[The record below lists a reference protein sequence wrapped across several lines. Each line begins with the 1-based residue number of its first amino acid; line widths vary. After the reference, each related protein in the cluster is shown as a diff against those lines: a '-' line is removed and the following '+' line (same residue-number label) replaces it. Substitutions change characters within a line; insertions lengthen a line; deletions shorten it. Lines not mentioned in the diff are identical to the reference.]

1 MNIAI
6 DIDDTLTESFS
17 YFQPYVAEF
26 FGADPEELH
35 SQGISYSNL
44 PPVWKQKE
52 LDFCKTYYDK
62 IVPATPFKPD
72 AAWGVAQLKAM
83 GHRIIILT
91 GRTTVFYTD
100 PYATTA
106 EELKNGGIPY
116 DKLICTLE
124 KGEACI
130 REQIDL
136 LIDDMPGNC
145 DDAASRGIPT
155 LLFTSPANVDLKTS
169 HTRITDW
176 KDIIAKLA

>member
-26 FGADPEELH
+26 FGVDLQTLRSH
-35 SQGISYSNL
+35 GISYSNL
-44 PPVWKQKE
+44 PPQLKNRE
-52 LDFCKTYYDK
+52 LEFCKTYYDK
-62 IVPATPFKPD
+62 IVPATPFKSD
-72 AAWGVAQLKAM
+72 AAWGVARLKAM
-83 GHRIIILT
+83 GHRILILT
-91 GRTTVFYTD
+91 GRTTAFYTA

-130 REQIDL
+130 REHIDL

-145 DDAASRGIPT
+145 DDAASRGIRT
-155 LLFTSPANVDLKTS
+155 LLFTSPANAGTETS
-169 HTRITDW
+169 HTRVTSW
-176 KDIIAKLA
+176 KDIIAILA